1 MKGNFDGS
9 SEQGERGES
18 PTSEA
23 INGILAN
30 GNLKL
35 FRVEHSEL
43 EAKLSKVQRL
53 SSLKDEELEEL
64 LDMFDELEVFTG
76 NATRAIETDQA
87 FFGIKKDNPEDPLY
101 GNEEVVMERTRV
113 LAAKNEQVAL
123 IFNLVR
129 AEKTKRQEAETLRKR
144 EAELDVYEKVYE
156 GLSRE
161 QILEKLL
168 EYMETL
174 IRLQEEI
181 PLLERDVEY
190 SSEDI
195 EKVLAKLKKA
205 RKTFYETQRTIA
217 AGKRKIGKSYD
228 TGDE

>member
-123 IFNLVR
+123 IFDIVR
-129 AEKTKRQEAETLRKR
+129 AEDTKRQRAKTFRER
-144 EAELDVYEKVYE
+144 EAVLEVYEKVFE

-168 EYMETL
+168 EHMETL
-174 IRLQEEI
+174 LRLQDEI
-181 PLLERDVEY
+181 ASLEKDLDYDSDGREKIGRHDAWR
-190 SSEDI
+190 I
-195 EKVLAKLKKA
+195 EKKN
-205 RKTFYETQRTIA
+205 
-217 AGKRKIGKSYD
+217 
-228 TGDE
+228 